1 MRCVIYQMRDGIGC
15 QGGDEMAVELLL
27 GARDLHKFGSGCCG
41 QVLIQKGQDITK
53 NE

>member
-1 MRCVIYQMRDGIGC
+1 MRDGIGC

-27 GARDLHKFGSGCCG
+27 GARDLYKFGSGRG
-41 QVLIQKGQDITK
+41 QVLIQKEQDVRK